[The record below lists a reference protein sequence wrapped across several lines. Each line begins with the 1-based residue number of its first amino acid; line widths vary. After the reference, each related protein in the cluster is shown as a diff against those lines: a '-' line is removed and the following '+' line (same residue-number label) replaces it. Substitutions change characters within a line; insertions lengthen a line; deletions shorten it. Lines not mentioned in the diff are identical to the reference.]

1 MTTEEKLFEIFEH
14 IMNRKPSGFQKLI
27 GDVNSGVCAVLRILY
42 ETDDSLSLGKISE
55 KLEISE
61 ARVTALVKKM
71 IKKGYI
77 QKEKDKSDARVTNI
91 RLTSSGK
98 QAVENLISIL
108 TSNIAMV
115 ANEVGIDKLIAY
127 LELTD
132 EIEDA
137 MKKLPPPPDIE

>member
-1 MTTEEKLFEIFEH
+1 MTTGEKYNEIFEH
-14 IMNRKPSGFQKLI
+14 IINRKPSGFQKLI

-42 ETDDSLSLGKISE
+42 ETADSLSLGKISE

-77 QKEKDKSDARVTNI
+77 EKEKDKSDARVTNI

-98 QAVENLISIL
+98 QAVENLGEIL
-108 TSNIAMV
+108 LCNIAMV
-115 ANEVGIDKLIAY
+115 ANEVGIEKLVEY
-127 LELTD
+127 LKLTD
-132 EIEDA
+132 EIEEA
-137 MKKLPPPPDIE
+137 MKKLPSPPDIE